1 MLKKR
6 TNFLW
11 ITCLVTAAT
20 CVASESR
27 DSSRVL
33 NPYHEQQLQEQIQ
46 KCASGVMACS
56 DAEQRCLKQQE
67 LCQLLIRSDRYDE
80 ALQVANNIY
89 KTDNPNGERRAAH
102 HFLMAEIYNRK
113 MKASRTLDDMEKNRQ
128 YALSAAQEVIA
139 KNYPSKWGVS
149 EHARALIRNLSDAQL
164 MAGVKQRVA
173 ARQGAKGDT
182 AKEAIA
188 DAQRKYLD
196 QTQGRVSGTASGAGS
211 QSAYQRIMPPQPE
224 VSSSAVKG
232 LPSAFGSN
240 TGSPAAGM
248 ESVSRE
254 VPQVTRVLTPVK
266 QDNAAVTVG
275 NRLEQTG
282 LLTSQPNGIAARSEQ
297 VARQP
302 PLTVNGQPANNVTAA
317 DEIAKNNLAQLLES
331 ARKRREER
339 RNPYATGENPAAAL
353 DRH

>member
-6 TNFLW
+6 AYFLW

-20 CVASESR
+20 CGASESR
-27 DSSRVL
+27 DTNRVL
-33 NPYHEQQLQEQIQ
+33 NPYHEQQLQDQIQ

-80 ALQVANNIY
+80 ALQVANNIF
-89 KTDNPNGERRAAH
+89 KTDSANGERRAAH

-128 YALSAAQEVIA
+128 YALSAAQEVIS

-173 ARQGAKGDT
+173 ARQGAKGDS

-196 QTQGRVSGTASGAGS
+196 QTQGRISGTASSAGS
-211 QSAYQRIMPPQPE
+211 QSAYQRVMPPQQE
-224 VSSSAVKG
+224 VSSSAMKD
-232 LPSAFGSN
+232 LPSAFGSR
-240 TGSPAAGM
+240 TGSPAANV

-266 QDNAAVTVG
+266 QENAAVTVG
-275 NRLEQTG
+275 SRLEQSG
-282 LLTSQPNGIAARSEQ
+282 LLTSQPGSGTPQAEQ
-297 VARQP
+297 VARQ

-339 RNPYATGENPAAAL
+339 RSPYASGENPAAVL